1 MQVIE
6 GRLTKEKKESTSSG
20 KKLIFSTGPGGS
32 GSGRRRGSLSTSRRS
47 NTQQG
52 REKTG
57 SRKKN
62 ERAGIDAIP
71 KIRGSNRRPG

>member
-32 GSGRRRGSLSTSRRS
+32 GRRRGSLSTSRRS

-62 ERAGIDAIP
+62 EQAEIDTIP
-71 KIRGSNRRPG
+71 TNRGRNRRPG

>member
-1 MQVIE
+1 
-6 GRLTKEKKESTSSG
+6 
-20 KKLIFSTGPGGS
+20 LIFSTGPG

-62 ERAGIDAIP
+62 EQAGTDTIP
-71 KIRGSNRRPG
+71 TNRGRNRRPG